1 MTWIGTSWKM
11 NHDLPAT
18 TKYINSLIKN
28 SKYLKNSKINF
39 FVIPPHTS
47 LMMFKNFKKKLPV
60 MYGAQ
65 NMHWAEAGAYTGEIS
80 ASMIKSC
87 GCKIVELGHSERLK
101 FFNENSNLINK
112 KINLAIKHNLIPLIC
127 VGEKKLEKNL
137 SKRKQVLKRQLDIL
151 FKKVINKKKLI
162 LIAYE
167 PIWAIGKNNKA
178 ASIDYCNETMQ
189 YIRKI
194 VSKKINKTKILYGG
208 SVDEKNYKEFLK
220 SDYID
225 GIFIGRAALNANNF
239 IKICR
244 GI

>member
-11 NHDLPAT
+11 NHDLSAT
-18 TKYINSLIKN
+18 KNYINSLIKN

-137 SKRKQVLKRQLDIL
+137 SRRKQVLKRQLDIL

>member
-137 SKRKQVLKRQLDIL
+137 SRRKQVLKSQLDKL
-151 FKKVINKKKLI
+151 FKKIVNKKKLI

>member
-1 MTWIGTSWKM
+1 MS
-11 NHDLPAT
+11 
-18 TKYINSLIKN
+18 
-28 SKYLKNSKINF
+28 
-39 FVIPPHTS
+39 
-47 LMMFKNFKKKLPV
+47 
-60 MYGAQ
+60 
-65 NMHWAEAGAYTGEIS
+65 
-80 ASMIKSC
+80 
-87 GCKIVELGHSERLK
+87 R
-101 FFNENSNLINK
+101 
-112 KINLAIKHNLIPLIC
+112 
-127 VGEKKLEKNL
+127 
-137 SKRKQVLKRQLDIL
+137 RKQVLKRQLDIL

>member
-18 TKYINSLIKN
+18 KNYINSLIKN

-137 SKRKQVLKRQLDIL
+137 SRRKQVLKNQLDIL

>member
-18 TKYINSLIKN
+18 KNYINSLIKN

-137 SKRKQVLKRQLDIL
+137 SRRKQVLKNQLDIL

-239 IKICR
+239 IKICKER
-244 GI
+244 

>member
-18 TKYINSLIKN
+18 KNYINSLIKN

-137 SKRKQVLKRQLDIL
+137 SKRKQVLKSQLDKL

-189 YIRKI
+189 YIKKI

-225 GIFIGRAALNANNF
+225 GIFIGRAALSANNF

>member
-137 SKRKQVLKRQLDIL
+137 SRRKQVLKRQLDIL
-151 FKKVINKKKLI
+151 FKK
-162 LIAYE
+162 
-167 PIWAIGKNNKA
+167 
-178 ASIDYCNETMQ
+178 M
-189 YIRKI
+189 
-194 VSKKINKTKILYGG
+194 
-208 SVDEKNYKEFLK
+208 
-220 SDYID
+220 
-225 GIFIGRAALNANNF
+225 
-239 IKICR
+239 
-244 GI
+244 

>member
-137 SKRKQVLKRQLDIL
+137 SRRKQVLKRQLDIL

-189 YIRKI
+189 YIKKI

>member
-47 LMMFKNFKKKLPV
+47 FMMFKNFKKKLPV

-137 SKRKQVLKRQLDIL
+137 SRRKQVLKRQLDIL

>member
-18 TKYINSLIKN
+18 KNYINSLIKN

-137 SKRKQVLKRQLDIL
+137 SRRKQVLKRQLDIL

-239 IKICR
+239 IKICK

>member
-137 SKRKQVLKRQLDIL
+137 SRRKQVLKRQLDIL